1 MHSPLFPE
9 GKTFFGELPALD
21 AIKKSQNVVFVIP
34 TPESLGK
41 QERERKVAR
50 TDALG
55 NLDFQRKFP
64 PIFGKFPYFNNFSAF
79 IMVDVSG

>member
-41 QERERKVAR
+41 QGRARKLAR

-55 NLDFQRKFP
+55 NLDFRIKFP
-64 PIFGKFPYFNNFSAF
+64 AILGKFPYYKDFSAF